1 MTLYQHVKKNEAVS
15 LIYSGETVDLEIL
28 QSDWLGAFWSIS
40 QEQNFC
46 QYRICA
52 EIQQAM

>member
-1 MTLYQHVKKNEAVS
+1 MTLYQHVKNEAVS

-46 QYRICA
+46 QYRIRA